1 MCNLK
6 SRLPFERKARQKY
19 LKVVNKVQYFKVF
32 REESY
37 INLLNISQ
45 KSKLY
50 KTFVKVDCN
59 FFVRQSQLFVFHS
72 CGVKHTLGGKVA
84 ARSVILVGKVEN
96 LFDSALD
103 YCLGTLVAGEKSNV
117 NAASVQRC
125 TGVLSIAL
133 SSAWQTYGYFV
144 S

>member
-6 SRLPFERKARQKY
+6 SRLPLEGKGRHKC
-19 LKVVNKVQYFKVF
+19 LKIVNKVQYFKVF

-59 FFVRQSQLFVFHS
+59 FFVRQSQLLVFHS

-84 ARSVILVGKVEN
+84 ARSVILVGKVVN

-103 YCLGTLVAGEKSNV
+103 NCFGTLVAREK
-117 NAASVQRC
+117 RD
-125 TGVLSIAL
+125 IHR
-133 SSAWQTYGYFV
+133 
-144 S
+144 

>member
-6 SRLPFERKARQKY
+6 SRLPLEGKGRHKC
-19 LKVVNKVQYFKVF
+19 LKIVNKVQYFKVF

-59 FFVRQSQLFVFHS
+59 FFVRQCELCVFHS
-72 CGVKHTLGGKVA
+72 CGVKHTL
-84 ARSVILVGKVEN
+84 
-96 LFDSALD
+96 
-103 YCLGTLVAGEKSNV
+103 
-117 NAASVQRC
+117 
-125 TGVLSIAL
+125 
-133 SSAWQTYGYFV
+133 
-144 S
+144 